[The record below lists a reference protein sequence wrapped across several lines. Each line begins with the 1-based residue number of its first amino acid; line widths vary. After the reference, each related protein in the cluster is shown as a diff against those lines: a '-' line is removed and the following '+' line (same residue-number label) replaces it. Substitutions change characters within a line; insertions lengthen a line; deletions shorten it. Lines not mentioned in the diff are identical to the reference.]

1 MFAKERNMVS
11 DAGKNPSCMYGNM
24 PPRVVDVG
32 QNTQKRTLRTHTHTP
47 RHIRNRTKLGKRRMW
62 EDDDNG
68 TKTKH
73 TLEATDIVAPML
85 FAFQQ
90 GVAIKDNDRSMKD

>member
-1 MFAKERNMVS
+1 
-11 DAGKNPSCMYGNM
+11 
-24 PPRVVDVG
+24 
-32 QNTQKRTLRTHTHTP
+32 
-47 RHIRNRTKLGKRRMW
+47 MW